1 MRIKYIIL
9 LAFCLLATPLLA
21 ATDPATEDEETYYYI
36 GEMNQWSTEDLS
48 FPLVKQADGVT

>member
-21 ATDPATEDEETYYYI
+21 ATDPATEDEEAYLIPRTFLLAA
-36 GEMNQWSTEDLS
+36 GNPS
-48 FPLVKQADGVT
+48 